1 MKFDFKRFGFD
12 FNLKQSEIGA
22 IIGVEQSVVSNM
34 ATGSRKFR
42 MEHLAALRATYGDV
56 VDSYI
61 INEST
66 KQIFT
71 SPEPRQ
77 VTATIIPAEV
87 VEDIKTTAHEE
98 VCEVCAAKIPYVKS
112 EIVQSRNIDIKQ
124 MIRSNSSRL
133 EYRSMRDILGYDV
146 DYVQK
151 VITAAMMPLF
161 QPGDYLFI
169 QFLPSDAK
177 IISGAIYLIDSKA
190 YGAMVRQVYIDD
202 DVLRLHSL
210 NPDFKELELHR
221 QDVYSISLVVRS
233 MRSDFNMPQSLADFE
248 KIFQKREEQMH
259 RLLSMNESAMREISL
274 QNERMERE
282 RERQDSERARL
293 ISLIEK
299 KFE

>member
-1 MKFDFKRFGFD
+1 MFDLRRFAFD
-12 FNLKQSEIGA
+12 YNLSQAALGRILGIDQSA
-22 IIGVEQSVVSNM
+22 VSMMVN
-34 ATGSRKFR
+34 GNRKFR
-42 MEHLAALRATYGDV
+42 EEHLALLRAKYGDC

-61 INEST
+61 INEDT
-66 KQIFT
+66 KQFFT
-71 SPEPRQ
+71 SPQPRQ

-87 VEDIKTTAHEE
+87 AEDIKTTAHEE

-112 EIVQSRNIDIKQ
+112 EIVQSRYIDIKQ
-124 MIRSNSSRL
+124 MIHSNSSRL

-190 YGAMVRQVYIDD
+190 YGAMVRQVYVDD

-248 KIFQKREEQMH
+248 KIFQKREEQMQ
-259 RLLSMNESAMREISL
+259 RLLMMNESAMSEISR